1 MNKKIKQIIRNFKYD
16 FEFLGIINSP
26 FKFPKIMFY
35 FGDIK
40 VGTPYFLPRKW
51 VKLTREEAI
60 NEAKN
65 IKSGTFTNYTFDE
78 LVDYFSKH
86 SKPVRKNFGFNWCT
100 LGWKTKW
107 DEYRYEYPA
116 ILSFVAFNKQAV
128 ICIKGIDGKYDLSYW
143 EAWLYYKYRTKGT
156 KVERLK
162 ETIKNY
168 SCTWSHTEG
177 DKMIYENHYPL
188 ILRKKYLKHLIN
200 IKDYDKSKSF

>member
-1 MNKKIKQIIRNFKYD
+1 MKRIFSNIKFNL
-16 FEFLGIINSP
+16 EFLEIINSP
-26 FKFPKIMFY
+26 FKFPKIHFY

-60 NEAKN
+60 NKAKN

-86 SKPVRKNFGFNWCT
+86 SKPVRKNFGFNWST

-116 ILSFVAFNKQAV
+116 VLSFVAFNKQIA
-128 ICIKGIDGKYDLSYW
+128 ITINGIDGKYDMSYW
-143 EAWLYYKYRTKGT
+143 EAWLYYKYNTKGS
-156 KVERLK
+156 KKEK
-162 ETIKNY
+162 IQETIKKY
-168 SCTWSHTEG
+168 SCTWSHIENNETV
-177 DKMIYENHYPL
+177 YENHYYK
-188 ILRKKYLKHLIN
+188 ILRKKY
-200 IKDYDKSKSF
+200 IKYIR

>member
-40 VGTPYFLPRKW
+40 VGVPYFYPRKW
-51 VKLTREEAI
+51 VK
-60 NEAKN
+60 
-65 IKSGTFTNYTFDE
+65 
-78 LVDYFSKH
+78 SKTKPGYLEPV
-86 SKPVRKNFGFNWCT
+86 SKKFGFNWCT

-143 EAWLYYKYRTKGT
+143 EAWLYYKYRTNGT

-168 SCTWSHTEG
+168 SCTWSHNEDG
-177 DKMIYENHYPL
+177 IIVYENHYPL

-200 IKDYDKSKSF
+200 IKDYDKRRSF